1 MEITIDMLILL
12 QDIQGSHFIAMQSF
26 NLSGSFKRERR
37 SQREQNQMQQK
48 SNLLSTSK

>member
-26 NLSGSFKRERR
+26 NMPPTFARERR
-37 SQREQNQMQQK
+37 SQREQNQMQQM
-48 SNLLSTSK
+48 